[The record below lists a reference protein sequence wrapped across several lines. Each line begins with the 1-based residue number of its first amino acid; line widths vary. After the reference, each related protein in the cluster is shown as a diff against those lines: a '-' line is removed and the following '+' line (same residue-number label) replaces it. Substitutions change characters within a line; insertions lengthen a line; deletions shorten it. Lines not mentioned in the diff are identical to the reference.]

1 METECIEK
9 QILKNRLKTEGM
21 LETVQELNGW
31 VMVNGER
38 VEELDVPVSPAAK
51 VLVIP
56 ELKVGC

>member
-9 QILKNRLKTEGM
+9 QILKNRLEGM
-21 LETVQELNGW
+21 LETVQEHNGW

-38 VEELDVPVSPAAK
+38 VEELDVLVSPTSK
-51 VLVIP
+51 VLVVP

>member
-1 METECIEK
+1 METEYIEK
-9 QILKNRLKTEGM
+9 QILKNRLEAERM
-21 LETVQELNGW
+21 LETVQEHNGW

-38 VEELDVPVSPAAK
+38 VEELDALVSPAAK